1 MPNHLLYVVDDDA
14 VILQVI
20 GRVAQE
26 CGYNVRTFTTGPA
39 FETAVADQ
47 EPDLIILDIS
57 IGAHDGVELLN
68 FLARRRCAAPIMM
81 VSGFDGRLIDSAV
94 RVGRALDLTML
105 EPLSKPLKVPKLR
118 DLLKAIGNTALPIR
132 AHELE
137 RALAVSE
144 LAPWYQPKVRVADRS
159 LAGTEALVR
168 WNHPERGLLPPGDFL
183 PQTEAGPHMTPLTFL
198 MIERALADCVAWKQ
212 QGFDIP
218 VAVNVSAHSLTTDG
232 FADKVWEIVSRA
244 GAAAENLTLE
254 ITETAAM
261 ADTAAILTVL
271 TRLRIKGISL
281 SLDDFGTGYSS
292 LRELHR
298 MPFTEIKVDRSFVT
312 GMCRDRD
319 AAVIVRAI
327 VGLGVTLG
335 LRTVAEGVESEEVMA
350 ALADIGCD
358 VAQGFLIARPMPA
371 ADVSGWLRQDG
382 VAEREVGLS

>member
-159 LAGTEALVR
+159 LAGLEALVR

>member
-1 MPNHLLYVVDDDA
+1 MSDHLLYVVDDDA

-319 AAVIVRAI
+319 AALIVKAI
-327 VGLGVTLG
+327 VGLGATLG
-335 LRTVAEGVESEEVMA
+335 LKTVAEGVESEAVMA

-371 ADVSGWLRQDG
+371 ADVGGWVRQVG
-382 VAEREVGLS
+382 AIEREVGRS

>member
-1 MPNHLLYVVDDDA
+1 MSDHLLYVVDDDA

-26 CGYNVRTFTTGPA
+26 CGYRVRTFATGPA
-39 FETAVADQ
+39 FETALAEQ
-47 EPDLIILDIS
+47 EPDLIVLDIS
-57 IGAHDGVELLN
+57 IGAHDGVELLHV
-68 FLARRRCAAPIMM
+68 LARRGCAAPIMM
-81 VSGFDGRLIDSAV
+81 VSGFDGRLIDSTV
-94 RVGRALDLTML
+94 RIGRSLDLTML
-105 EPLSKPLKVPKLR
+105 EPLSKPLRVPELR
-118 DLLKAIGNTALPIR
+118 DLLREIGGTALPIR
-132 AHELE
+132 PHELE

-159 LAGTEALVR
+159 LAGLEALVR
-168 WNHPERGLLPPGDFL
+168 WNHPERGLLPPGAFL
-183 PQTEAGPHMTPLTFL
+183 PQTEAGPYMTPLTFL
-198 MIERALADCVAWKQ
+198 MIERAVADCVAWKQ
-212 QGFDIP
+212 QGFDVP
-218 VAVNVSAHSLTTDG
+218 VAVNVSAFSLTTDG
-232 FADKVWEIVSRA
+232 FADKVLEIVSRV
-244 GAAAENLTLE
+244 GASAEDLTLE

-298 MPFTEIKVDRSFVT
+298 MPFTELKVDRSFVT

-327 VGLGVTLG
+327 VGLGTTLG

-358 VAQGFLIARPMPA
+358 IAQGYLIARPMPA
-371 ADVSGWLRQDG
+371 ADVGGWVRQVD
-382 VAEREVGLS
+382 AIEREVGRS